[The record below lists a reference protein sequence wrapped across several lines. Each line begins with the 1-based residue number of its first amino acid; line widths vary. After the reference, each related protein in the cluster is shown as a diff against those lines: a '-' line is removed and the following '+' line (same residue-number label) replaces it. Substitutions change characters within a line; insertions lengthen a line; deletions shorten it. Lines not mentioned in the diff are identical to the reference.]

1 MLNECDKAYDCLVT
15 YFQDEFWETIFFN
28 HFYYF
33 IKMQNL
39 FLLEIEIRHI
49 ESTNLNNNKSL
60 IKLKKPNSK
69 E

>member
-1 MLNECDKAYDCLVT
+1 MLNEYDKAYGCLVT
-15 YFQDEFWETIFFN
+15 YFQDEFWETIFFS

-33 IKMQNL
+33 IKMQN
-39 FLLEIEIRHI
+39 LLEIEIRHI

-60 IKLKKPNSK
+60 NKLKKPNSK